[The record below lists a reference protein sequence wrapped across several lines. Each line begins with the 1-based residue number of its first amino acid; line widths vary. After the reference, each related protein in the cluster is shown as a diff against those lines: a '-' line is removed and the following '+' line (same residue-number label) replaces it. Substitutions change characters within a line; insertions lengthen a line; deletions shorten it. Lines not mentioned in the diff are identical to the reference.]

1 MKTKDIETERL
12 ILRSMTLDD
21 ADFAAKLWGDPEN
34 GKYLA
39 DQPYKN
45 GDELRK
51 VIYDI
56 DEWVDEYPFIAVCKN
71 TGEPVATCCLGTEG
85 PKDHW
90 GFGYTVKKD
99 LWGQGLATEMAK
111 ALINFAYS
119 LGVRNFYC
127 TVAKENKASCRVM
140 EKCGLKIKETKAFK
154 KRGTDMEFES
164 NIYTMSME

>member
-21 ADFAAKLWGDPEN
+21 ADFAAMLWGDPEN

-56 DEWVDEYPFIAVCKN
+56 DEWEDEYPFIAVCKN
-71 TGEPVATCCLGTEG
+71 TGEPVATC
-85 PKDHW
+85 
-90 GFGYTVKKD
+90 
-99 LWGQGLATEMAK
+99 
-111 ALINFAYS
+111 
-119 LGVRNFYC
+119 
-127 TVAKENKASCRVM
+127 
-140 EKCGLKIKETKAFK
+140 
-154 KRGTDMEFES
+154 
-164 NIYTMSME
+164 